1 MVYQILRINYDLMV
15 HVDQQN
21 LKRFYRFLSMRM
33 LMQKEE
39 EVEVEEDLNDD
50 IIGD

>member
-21 LKRFYRFLSMRM
+21 LKQFYLFLQMMR
-33 LMQKEE
+33 LMEE
-39 EVEVEEDLNDD
+39 EEEEDWNDD
-50 IIGD
+50 IIED